1 MRKIFASI
9 LLSTALPALAANGAH
24 AREVKIGGLHS
35 QASIRAACQ
44 AAGGWS
50 WGGGR
55 YGCVNDSK
63 GTSITC
69 TPGGECTGTVP
80 DRVAE
85 PGGLTV
91 RGVLVGVAKPV
102 KGGGGM
108 PAGGLLDRPGGFVSQ
123 GGPAATGT
131 PLGTGGAPAAPPV
144 IIR

>member
-1 MRKIFASI
+1 MRKIFMSI
-9 LLSTALPALAANGAH
+9 LLSTAASSFAASGAH
-24 AREVKIGGLHS
+24 AKEVKISGLHS
-35 QASIRAACQ
+35 QAEIRAACQ
-44 AAGGWS
+44 AVGGTS

-55 YGCVNDSK
+55 YGCINDSK

-80 DRVAE
+80 GRVTN

-102 KGGGGM
+102 NGGGGVT
-108 PAGGLLDRPGGFVSQ
+108 AGGILDAPGGFASQ
-123 GGPAATGT
+123 GPSAAGA
-131 PLGTGGAPAAPPV
+131 PLAPRAPAAPPV

>member
-1 MRKIFASI
+1 MRTIFVSI
-9 LLSTALPALAANGAH
+9 LLSTAVSTLAANGAH
-24 AREVKIGGLHS
+24 AKEVKIGGLHS
-35 QASIRAACQ
+35 QAAIRAACQ
-44 AAGGWS
+44 AVGGTS

-102 KGGGGM
+102 KGGGM
-108 PAGGLLDRPGGFVSQ
+108 PTGGLLDRPGGFVTQ
-123 GGPAATGT
+123 GPAASGT
-131 PLGTGGAPAAPPV
+131 PLGTGAPAAPPI